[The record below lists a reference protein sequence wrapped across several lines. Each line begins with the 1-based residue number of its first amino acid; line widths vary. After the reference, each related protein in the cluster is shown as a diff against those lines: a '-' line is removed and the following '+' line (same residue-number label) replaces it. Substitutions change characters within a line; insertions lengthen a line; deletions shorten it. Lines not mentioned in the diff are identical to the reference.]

1 MKKIIATLGLSA
13 LLIDCFEVSKEKE
26 TDSTPKVTEQTKEKK
41 NERQASV
48 SDNAAE
54 ARKTDVKLEDEK
66 SEECSGKPENTSDS
80 TPLADET
87 ATSKVL
93 EDVVSPAE
101 EMKKESPVV
110 AKFATGERIKAE
122 TLLTEKNNTSAKKS
136 ERGGRNTYIN
146 VKTLNTPKQKVL
158 VEKRSEGTYEDGQF
172 ISNFSLEELR
182 VGAQIP
188 MSAAEIVHQKVQC
201 RYPNMSEK
209 DIKENRCEPKQ
220 ATVSY

>member
-13 LLIDCFEVSKEKE
+13 LLIGCFEVSKE
-26 TDSTPKVTEQTKEKK
+26 TDSTPKVTEQAKPKEK
-41 NERQASV
+41 NERQVSV
-48 SDNAAE
+48 SDNADE
-54 ARKTDVKLEDEK
+54 ARKADVKLEDDK
-66 SEECSGKPENTSDS
+66 SEERGKPENTSDN
-80 TPLADET
+80 TPPANET

-101 EMKKESPVV
+101 QMKKESPVV

-122 TLLTEKNNTSAKKS
+122 TLLIEKNNTSAKKS
-136 ERGGRNTYIN
+136 EEGGRNTYIN

-158 VEKRSEGTYEDGQF
+158 VEKHPEGTYENGQF
-172 ISNFSLEELR
+172 VSNFSLEELR

-188 MSAAEIVHQKVQC
+188 MSATEIVHQKVRC

-209 DIKENRCEPKQ
+209 DIKENNCEPKQ
-220 ATVSY
+220 VTVSY